1 MTSFNQWYCII
12 STFHSDMQRSYS
24 YNLLM
29 SLAPWFGIFKRN
41 RENIVTDFLLNV
53 GCPFWNDELDCCIF
67 YMFDIRTN
75 NFKLRVQH
83 STTEPLN
90 EKSAK
95 ASLLILYINLAT
107 LCRIK
112 CYVIGKKAT
121 KVLTW
126 NKLKK
131 LLLLSPGTRT
141 DSQVIAPVHPFKR
154 FLTFFYLSAVA
165 RRRFLEPQSRFLIGV
180 YLQGDPIHITIYCE
194 SCHTVLARISTRRIS
209 QWRNDS
215 SSRRHFINLSQKR
228 KIRVGNLY
236 FTLDIGCLL
245 DNNLSCWTATTT
257 YIP

>member
-41 RENIVTDFLLNV
+41 RENIVNDFLLNV

-95 ASLLILYINLAT
+95 ASLLILYINLET

-154 FLTFFYLSAVA
+154 FLTFF
-165 RRRFLEPQSRFLIGV
+165 
-180 YLQGDPIHITIYCE
+180 
-194 SCHTVLARISTRRIS
+194 
-209 QWRNDS
+209 
-215 SSRRHFINLSQKR
+215 LSQRRCQTPVSRASK
-228 KIRVGNLY
+228 
-236 FTLDIGCLL
+236 
-245 DNNLSCWTATTT
+245 
-257 YIP
+257 